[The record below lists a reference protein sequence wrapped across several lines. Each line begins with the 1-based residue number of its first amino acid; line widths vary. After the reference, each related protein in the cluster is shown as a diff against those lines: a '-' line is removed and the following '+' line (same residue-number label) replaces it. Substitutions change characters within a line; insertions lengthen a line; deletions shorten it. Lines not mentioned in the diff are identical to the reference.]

1 MWPRILL
8 APFALV
14 PALTLAQATP
24 SVSPDTTDSP
34 ATSAAPSGASGEASA
49 PIYFGVGAGP
59 SKFDDD
65 DQFRHQKLDNSDFGY
80 KLQIGA
86 YFTPR
91 FAVEFGYRN
100 YGKFD
105 FEIGATGESGDV
117 ETWATTLAGILSV
130 SLTSN
135 LYLTPRLGVAS
146 LRFEQ
151 SLPLSRIQEPALL
164 AGAGLRLRL
173 SKHLE
178 VEGLLESIYYELE
191 GAEVVATDGNILVR
205 ERDLNQL
212 LTMLSLNAHVRF

>member
-1 MWPRILL
+1 MWPRTLL
-8 APFALV
+8 APLALV
-14 PALTLAQATP
+14 PALSLAQAEPTA
-24 SVSPDTTDSP
+24 P
-34 ATSAAPSGASGEASA
+34 APEAAA
-49 PIYFGVGAGP
+49 PIYFGVGGGVT
-59 SKFDDD
+59 KFDDD
-65 DQFRHQKLDNSDFGY
+65 DQFRHQRLDDTDTGY

-91 FAVEFGYRN
+91 FAMEFGYRN

-173 SKHLE
+173 SQHLE
-178 VEGLLESIYYELE
+178 LEGLLESIYYELD
-191 GAEVVATDGNILVR
+191 GAEVVATDGSILVR

-212 LTMLSLNAHVRF
+212 LTMLSINAHIRF

>member
-1 MWPRILL
+1 
-8 APFALV
+8 
-14 PALTLAQATP
+14 
-24 SVSPDTTDSP
+24 
-34 ATSAAPSGASGEASA
+34 
-49 PIYFGVGAGP
+49 
-59 SKFDDD
+59 
-65 DQFRHQKLDNSDFGY
+65 RHQRLDDTDAGY

-91 FAVEFGYRN
+91 FAMEFGYRN

-151 SLPLSRIQEPALL
+151 RSEEHTSELHSRERIVCS
-164 AGAGLRLRL
+164 LRL
-173 SKHLE
+173 
-178 VEGLLESIYYELE
+178 
-191 GAEVVATDGNILVR
+191 
-205 ERDLNQL
+205 
-212 LTMLSLNAHVRF
+212 

>member
-1 MWPRILL
+1 MWPRTLL
-8 APFALV
+8 ASFALV
-14 PALTLAQATP
+14 PALSLAQAEPTP
-24 SVSPDTTDSP
+24 APAPEAASPL
-34 ATSAAPSGASGEASA
+34 
-49 PIYFGVGAGP
+49 YFGIGGGFT
-59 SKFDDD
+59 KFDDD
-65 DQFRHQKLDNSDFGY
+65 NQFRHQRLDDTDTGY

-130 SLTSN
+130 SLTNN

-173 SKHLE
+173 SQHLE
-178 VEGLLESIYYELE
+178 LEGLLESIYYELE
-191 GAEVVATDGNILVR
+191 GAEVIATDGSFQVR

-212 LTMLSLNAHVRF
+212 LTMLSLNAHLRF